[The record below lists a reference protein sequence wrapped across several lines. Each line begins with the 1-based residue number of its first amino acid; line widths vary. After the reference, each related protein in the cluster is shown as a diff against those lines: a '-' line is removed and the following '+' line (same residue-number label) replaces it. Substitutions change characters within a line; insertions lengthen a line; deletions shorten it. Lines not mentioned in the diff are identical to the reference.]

1 MGNPF
6 LTEEGCPERGIP
18 MTADA
23 SSKRSLWMV
32 LIAAVIV
39 AAGLSIPAVR
49 SLGMKS
55 LQSLRMQKVQAVNA
69 DFSPYVDAN
78 ANPTLHQMVTQMISD
93 KVQVETNEEDQSA
106 ADAAGASKL
115 AGFNVLLL
123 SARKDAPK
131 LVVAGSHKIDVS
143 VDRTRLQAIATEAGH
158 PDIVLPQ
165 SLDGATV
172 GVQVPRAVQLEYGT
186 CPGPANT
193 GKVVADNITGPSP
206 TTTQYSDCVRLREG
220 PTPIVNM
227 PSSLDVAGLAEIGLE
242 TAGMTPA
249 QAADFLH
256 TVDWKAVLTLSV
268 PRSLRSYQTV
278 QVDGTDGTLLAMAGR
293 RGPGYALIWTK
304 DGIVYSLTGFGDS
317 SQAVGLADSLK

>member
-1 MGNPF
+1 MA
-6 LTEEGCPERGIP
+6 
-18 MTADA
+18 TA
-23 SSKRSLWMV
+23 SPSKRRVWLILIVVV
-32 LIAAVIV
+32 LV
-39 AAGLSIPAVR
+39 AGSLSIPAVR
-49 SLGMKS
+49 NLGLKS

-93 KVQVETNEEDQSA
+93 KVQVETNEEDQPVN
-106 ADAAGASKL
+106 DVAGARQA

-131 LVVAGSHKIDVS
+131 LVVGGSHKIDVS
-143 VDRTRLQAIATEAGH
+143 VDRARLQAIATEAGH
-158 PDIVLPQ
+158 PDIVLPH

-172 GVQVPRAVQLEYGT
+172 GVQVPRSVQMQYGT
-186 CPGPANT
+186 CPTAANASQ
-193 GKVVADNITGPSP
+193 VVADNITGPTP

-227 PSSLDVAGLAEIGLE
+227 PSSLDVAGLAQIGLE

-249 QAADFLH
+249 QASDFLH

-278 QVDGTDGTLLAMAGR
+278 RVDGTDGTLLSMAGR

-304 DGIVYSLTGFGDS
+304 NGIVYSLTGFGDS
-317 SQAVGLADSLK
+317 SQAIGLADSLK

>member
-1 MGNPF
+1 MA
-6 LTEEGCPERGIP
+6 T
-18 MTADA
+18 TA
-23 SSKRSLWMV
+23 SSRRVWLILAVIV
-32 LIAAVIV
+32 LIAG
-39 AAGLSIPAVR
+39 GLSIPAVR
-49 SLGMKS
+49 NAGLKS

-69 DFSPYVDAN
+69 DFSPYVDAG

-93 KVQVETNEEDQSA
+93 KVQVETNEEDQPA
-106 ADAAGASKL
+106 ADAAAASKL

-131 LVVAGSHKIDVS
+131 LTVGGAHKIDVS
-143 VDRTRLQAIATEAGH
+143 VDRARLQAIATEAGH
-158 PDIVLPQ
+158 PEIAMPQ

-172 GVQVPRAVQLEYGT
+172 AVQVPRSVQLQYGT
-186 CPGPANT
+186 CPTAANA
-193 GKVVADNITGPSP
+193 GQVVADNITGPTP

-220 PTPIVNM
+220 PTPVVNM

-249 QAADFLH
+249 QAKDFLH
-256 TVDWKAVLTLSV
+256 TVDWKAVLTLAV

-278 QVDGTDGTLLAMAGR
+278 AVDGTNGTLLAMAGR

-304 DGIVYSLTGFGDS
+304 DGVVYSLTGFGDS
-317 SQAVGLADSLK
+317 SQAVTLADSLK

>member
-1 MGNPF
+1 MTTAAPSQRRVWLILVVVVVVAGG
-6 LTEEGCPERGIP
+6 LT
-18 MTADA
+18 
-23 SSKRSLWMV
+23 
-32 LIAAVIV
+32 
-39 AAGLSIPAVR
+39 IPAIRNVA
-49 SLGMKS
+49 LKS

-93 KVQVETNEEDQSA
+93 KVQVEVNEEDHPA
-106 ADAAGASKL
+106 ADVAGARQL
-115 AGFNVLLL
+115 AGFNVLLV
-123 SARKDAPK
+123 SARKDTPT
-131 LVVAGSHKIDVS
+131 LVVGGSHKIDVV
-143 VDRTRLQAIATEAGH
+143 VDRARLQAIATEAGH
-158 PDIVLPQ
+158 PEIVLPQ

-172 GVQVPRAVQLEYGT
+172 GVQVPRSVQLQYGT
-186 CPGPANT
+186 CPTAANASQ
-193 GKVVADNITGPSP
+193 VVADNITGPTP

-220 PTPIVNM
+220 PTPVVNM
-227 PSSLDVAGLAEIGLE
+227 PSSLDVAGLAQIGLE

-249 QAADFLH
+249 QSSDFLH

-278 QVDGTDGTLLAMAGR
+278 RVNGMDGTLLSMAGR

-304 DGIVYSLTGFGDS
+304 NGIVYSLTGFGDS